1 MIRDSDKQLGEEK
14 HRVRSEKF
22 PNTGDSVPME
32 LGSTTLQA
40 CGWNSPIQKILN
52 SITGGYLWRFHHV
65 GMIHHEFNLQPF
77 SPSWRIGQW
86 SVGGLKVFKF
96 LITSWSFWWQ
106 APGPILKLSR
116 SPPEGASLEAQERDS
131 YHLSNFKS
139 LRSSVPG
146 TGVKDQ
152 IRIEETSSMLV
163 T

>member
-1 MIRDSDKQLGEEK
+1 MIRDSDKQLGEEI

-32 LGSTTLQA
+32 LGYTTFQA

-52 SITGGYLWRFHHV
+52 SITEGYLWRLYHV
-65 GMIHHEFNLQPF
+65 GMIHHELNLQPF

-86 SVGGLKVFKF
+86 GVVGLKVFKL
-96 LITSWSFWWQ
+96 LIMSWSFWWP
-106 APGPILKLSR
+106 ALGPILKLSR
-116 SPPEGASLEAQERDS
+116 SPPEGASLEQERQS

-146 TGVKDQ
+146 TGVKNQ